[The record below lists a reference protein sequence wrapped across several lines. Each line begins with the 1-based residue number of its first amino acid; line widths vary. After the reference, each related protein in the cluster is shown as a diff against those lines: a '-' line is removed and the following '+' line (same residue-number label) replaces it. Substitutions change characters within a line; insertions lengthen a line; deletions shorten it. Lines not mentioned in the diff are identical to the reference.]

1 MGIRFNTNTWRAPL
15 LIIDSWLPHRTEPAV
30 ARPQPLAIQRFARAG
45 WLGRPVVAQA
55 MTPAEL
61 AVTAL
66 PCDKPKLSRVRRAGS
81 REPWGQDKRLVL
93 AGRVSD
99 VCAELDRLVAMEQ
112 RLSQSRA

>member
-1 MGIRFNTNTWRAPL
+1 M
-15 LIIDSWLPHRTEPAV
+15 
-30 ARPQPLAIQRFARAG
+30 QRFARAG
-45 WLGRPVVAQA
+45 WLGRPMAQPIA
-55 MTPAEL
+55 PAEL

-66 PCDKPKLSRVRRAGS
+66 PCDNPKLSRVRRAGS
-81 REPWGQDKRLVL
+81 REPWGQDKRVVL

>member
-15 LIIDSWLPHRTEPAV
+15 LIIDSWLPRRTEPAV
-30 ARPQPLAIQRFARAG
+30 ARPQPLAMQRFARAG
-45 WLGRPVVAQA
+45 WLGRPMAQPIA
-55 MTPAEL
+55 PAEL

-66 PCDKPKLSRVRRAGS
+66 PCDNPKLSRVRRAGS
-81 REPWGQDKRLVL
+81 REPWGQDKRVVL